1 MSEPIRQPTAGDATK
16 PALSIVIPCY
26 YSGDNL
32 PELMAALHAALPVFS
47 DDYEVI
53 LVNDGSTDG
62 TWQRIMN
69 ACDTDERVIGINL
82 MRNFGQHNALLAGI
96 KAARH
101 EFIVTMDDD
110 LQHPPTEIPALLN
123 ALGNHDVVYGVPRS
137 EQHGWW
143 RDLSS
148 VVAKVTLERLL
159 DVKFASDT
167 SAFRLFRREIV
178 QAFSS
183 YVGPFV
189 DIDALLI
196 WGTRSIEAVEVRH
209 EPRKHGTSNY
219 SFSKLVRH
227 AINMATAY
235 SGLPLRLASMS
246 GFLFTLFGVF
256 SFGYVVHNYLVFG
269 VVAEGFTFLA
279 SIISI
284 FAGAQ
289 LFSIGILGEY
299 LARVHFR
306 TMGYPSVVVRTVY
319 AHPEA
324 RKRLT

>member
-1 MSEPIRQPTAGDATK
+1 MSAALPTI
-16 PALSIVIPCY
+16 SVVIPCY
-26 YSGDNL
+26 YSGANL
-32 PELMAALHAALPVFS
+32 PEVVSALHSCLPEIAAE
-47 DDYEVI
+47 YEI
-53 LVNDGSTDG
+53 LLVNDGSTDD
-62 TWQRIMN
+62 TWPQIQR
-69 ACDTDERVIGINL
+69 ACEADARVVGINL

-96 KAARH
+96 NAAKH

-110 LQHPPTEIPALLN
+110 LQHPPAEIPLLL
-123 ALGNHDVVYGVPRS
+123 ARLDEADVVYGVPKS

-148 VVAKVTLERLL
+148 IAAKFMLERLL
-159 DVKFASDT
+159 DVSFASDT
-167 SAFRLFRREIV
+167 SAFRAFRREIV
-178 QAFSS
+178 RAFST

-196 WGTRSIEAVEVRH
+196 WGTRRIAAVEVRH
-209 EPRKHGTSNY
+209 APRKHGSSNY

-235 SGLPLRLASMS
+235 SGLPLRFASMV
-246 GFLFTLFGVF
+246 GFVFTLFGIF
-256 SFGYVVHNYLVFG
+256 SFGYVVRQYVIHG
-269 VVAEGFTFLA
+269 VVAQGFTFLA

-306 TMGYPSVVVRTVY
+306 TMGYPSVVVRQTY
-319 AHPEA
+319 RPHQETQGNLP
-324 RKRLT
+324 